1 MESFTKPNTKW
12 LGNVYRLK
20 EFMSAMQWSEFITN
34 SVILTRIVQK
44 KCKLNVPLAVGYLCN
59 LEPHPQNC
67 NLKHGYECEHKAPS
81 MLLNPVH
88 SAPSQACNVSQQ
100 RCRGG
105 VPQNSGQLRRTA
117 RLISTEK
124 RSPRMAEND
133 KMLNSA
139 KSAFCGSTSA
149 ISKKCGSTKKIKKV
163 VLPQKIL
170 EASKI
175 FCGSTV
181 F

>member
-1 MESFTKPNTKW
+1 MP
-12 LGNVYRLK
+12 R
-20 EFMSAMQWSEFITN
+20 TN
-34 SVILTRIVQK
+34 LYTNHGVIYKAKYKMAGQCIPLEGIHECHAVLRIYHKLCDINQTCPK

-139 KSAFCGSTSA
+139 KSAFCGSTKS
-149 ISKKCGSTKKIKKV
+149 
-163 VLPQKIL
+163 Q
-170 EASKI
+170 
-175 FCGSTV
+175 
-181 F
+181 